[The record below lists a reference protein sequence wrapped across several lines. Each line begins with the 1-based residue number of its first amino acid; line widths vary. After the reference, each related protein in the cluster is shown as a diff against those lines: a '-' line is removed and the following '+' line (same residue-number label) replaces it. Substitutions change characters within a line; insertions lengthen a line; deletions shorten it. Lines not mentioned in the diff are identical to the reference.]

1 MSTSKKI
8 AITSDAT
15 KRVAAKRDSLKS
27 VSRKVY
33 QAPAMKKMQ
42 KLSQVTGGLKVT
54 GNVPG

>member
-8 AITSDAT
+8 AIKSDAA
-15 KRVAAKRDSLKS
+15 KRVAIKGDSINS
-27 VSRKVY
+27 VSRKAY

-42 KLSQVTGGLKVT
+42 KLSQVTGLKVT